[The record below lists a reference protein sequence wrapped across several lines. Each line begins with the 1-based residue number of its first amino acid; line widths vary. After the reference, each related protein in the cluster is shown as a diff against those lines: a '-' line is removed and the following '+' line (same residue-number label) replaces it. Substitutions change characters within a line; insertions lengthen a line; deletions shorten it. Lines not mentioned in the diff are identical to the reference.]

1 MLHLS
6 PGKVVLDVENV
17 TMHSAQHK
25 KDAVRNVS
33 FQVHAGEIVCLAG
46 IEGNGQTEFVL
57 SLIHIFYR
65 HLRGPA
71 HQRDG
76 QRHGYAFHRH
86 LFL

>member
-1 MLHLS
+1 MSTPHISAEKGDFAKTVLM
-6 PGKVVLDVENV
+6 PGDPLRAKFIADTFLKDVRQV
-17 TMHSAQHK
+17 TG
-25 KDAVRNVS
+25 V
-33 FQVHAGEIVCLAG
+33 
-46 IEGNGQTEFVL
+46 
-57 SLIHIFYR
+57 